1 MIGIDGGCWLMDYEY
16 TVKFYFG
23 ESQEE
28 EYKIK
33 TNIGQES
40 FAEEITNGFNEKSWY
55 SFTET
60 EHYQTILL
68 NTKDVYKVSVVQ
80 KIVEFD

>member
-1 MIGIDGGCWLMDYEY
+1 MDYEY
-16 TVKFYFG
+16 KVKFYFD
-23 ESQEE
+23 ESREE

-33 TNIGQES
+33 TNIGQET
-40 FAEEITNGFNEKSWY
+40 FAEEISNGLNEKSWY

-60 EHYQTILL
+60 ENFKTILI

-80 KIVEFD
+80 NIVEFD

>member
-1 MIGIDGGCWLMDYEY
+1 MDYEY
-16 TVKFYFG
+16 KVKFYFG
-23 ESQEE
+23 ESREE

-33 TNIGQES
+33 TNIGQET
-40 FAEEITNGFNEKSWY
+40 FAEEISNGLNEKSWY

-60 EHYQTILL
+60 ENFKTILI

-80 KIVEFD
+80 NIVEFD